1 MRNEPAL
8 PETLPKASG
17 KRTGGEALAQAASAY
32 IEAHSKEKF
41 SLQKMADSLF
51 VNGSYLLRAFKKYK
65 GYTPLAYH
73 NHVRCEQAKDLLT
86 HTGEEVSE
94 IGETVG
100 FVSSAHFSHVF
111 KKTEGC
117 TPTEYRIS
125 HRVYRQEESDAL

>member
-1 MRNEPAL
+1 MENGLDRPDAL
-8 PETLPKASG
+8 PGTGRK
-17 KRTGGEALAQAASAY
+17 KTGGEALAQAAAEY

-41 SLQKMADSLF
+41 SLQKMADSLYI
-51 VNGSYLLRAFKKYK
+51 NGSYLLRAFKKYK

-73 NHVRCEQAKDLLT
+73 NLVRCRQAKELLA
-86 HTGEEVSE
+86 HTGDEVSE

-125 HRVYRQEESDAL
+125 HRTYWEQEGDTP